1 MQQRRERKE
10 RRESQVEV
18 LYDTRRLM
26 RENVQKQIHLKDWDW
41 IFFPKSN
48 NKGPYLHSDMFFRP
62 QRMLHDQV
70 GTWK

>member
-26 RENVQKQIHLKDWDW
+26 RENVQKQIHLKDWD
-41 IFFPKSN
+41 
-48 NKGPYLHSDMFFRP
+48 
-62 QRMLHDQV
+62 
-70 GTWK
+70 